1 LFRKDVSRK
10 FGYNNP
16 SLFILRKSVF
26 GIGFFEFI
34 VIAIVA
40 VIFLGPDKLP
50 SAMIKIIK
58 TFKTF
63 SKSINEAKTVI
74 EEELNIQEL
83 KEDSKKY
90 RALLEQNTQKIKKTF
105 SSDELLGLQEST
117 KEVNAVLEDIKK
129 TALDDD
135 LKEAKAVESKSEQN

>member
-1 LFRKDVSRK
+1 
-10 FGYNNP
+10 
-16 SLFILRKSVF
+16 VF

-63 SKSINEAKTVI
+63 SKSINEAKTAI
-74 EEELNIQEL
+74 EEELNIAEL

-90 RALLEQNTQKIKKTF
+90 RALLEQSTQKIKKTIP
-105 SSDELLGLQEST
+105 SDELLTLQESA
-117 KEVNAVLEDIKK
+117 KEVNSV
-129 TALDDD
+129 LDDMKKNLD
-135 LKEAKAVESKSEQN
+135 DVKPDDTKNTSKTLEKE

>member
-1 LFRKDVSRK
+1 M
-10 FGYNNP
+10 
-16 SLFILRKSVF
+16 F

>member
-1 LFRKDVSRK
+1 M
-10 FGYNNP
+10 
-16 SLFILRKSVF
+16 F

-34 VIAIVA
+34 VIAIIA

-63 SKSINEAKTVI
+63 SKSINEAKTAI
-74 EEELNIQEL
+74 EKELNIEEL

-90 RALLEQNTQKIKKTF
+90 RALLEQNMQKIKKTI
-105 SSDELLGLQEST
+105 SSDELSILRQSAE
-117 KEVNAVLEDIKK
+117 EVNLALEDIKK
-129 TALDDD
+129 VGQDNYNDTKADD
-135 LKEAKAVESKSEQN
+135 KKSAAETLENKS

>member
-1 LFRKDVSRK
+1 M
-10 FGYNNP
+10 
-16 SLFILRKSVF
+16 F

-40 VIFLGPDKLP
+40 IIFLGPDKLP

-105 SSDELLGLQEST
+105 SSDELLDLQDST

-129 TALDDD
+129 TTLNDD
-135 LKEAKAVESKSEQN
+135 LKDTKEVKNKSEQG

>member
-1 LFRKDVSRK
+1 M
-10 FGYNNP
+10 
-16 SLFILRKSVF
+16 F

-40 VIFLGPDKLP
+40 IIFLGPDKLP
-50 SAMIKIIK
+50 SAIIKIIK

-74 EEELNIQEL
+74 EQELNIEEL

-90 RALLEQNTQKIKKTF
+90 RALLEQNTQKIKKTI
-105 SSDELLGLQEST
+105 SSDELSVLQQSA
-117 KEVNAVLEDIKK
+117 KEVNSALEDIKK
-129 TALDDD
+129 ANQDNLGDIKTDD
-135 LKEAKAVESKSEQN
+135 ARSVSETLEDKN